1 MGFSLADFSDREL
14 VHVVTDLAEDGWTLA
29 KDVAKRVGT
38 HERNVTMRFAW
49 MRRFGILEIS
59 KEPPTRWRL
68 TKDGASMLHADRNYF
83 KFGNLKDADLVHA
96 SHALTQRFSRAAIPH
111 QTMTR
116 REWQRTFK
124 G

>member
-1 MGFSLADFSDREL
+1 MGFSLADFSDREF
-14 VHVVTDLAEDGWTLA
+14 VHVVADLADDGWTLA

-68 TKDGASMLHADRNYF
+68 TAPGVAMLNADQR
-83 KFGNLKDADLVHA
+83 KFRFSELKDADLVHA
-96 SHALTQRFSRAAIPH
+96 SHSLTQRFVRAAQPH

-124 G
+124 R